1 MSVNSATRPLIFSLL
16 TVLMWGLWAFFGK
29 LALEKRMPPTSVF
42 LVETV
47 VSALI
52 AVFLLLAIVQRP
64 EGQPIYSTINIYGIL
79 SGVALAV
86 GLLFYYFAL
95 QGDKVAV
102 VVPLT
107 ATYPIV
113 AVLLAYVLLRER
125 PHPLQWVGVL
135 LAVAGVAL
143 LLSGSSKTPEP

>member
-1 MSVNSATRPLIFSLL
+1 
-16 TVLMWGLWAFFGK
+16 MWGLWAFFGK

-42 LVETV
+42 LAETV
-47 VSALI
+47 VTALI
-52 AVFLLLAIVQRP
+52 AVFLLLVVVQRP
-64 EGQPIYSTINIYGIL
+64 QDEPIYSTINVYGIL

-95 QGDKVAV
+95 QGAKVAV

-113 AVLLAYVLLRER
+113 AVLLAYALLRER
-125 PHPLQWVGVL
+125 PRPLQWVGVIL
-135 LAVAGVAL
+135 VVAGVVL
-143 LLSGSSKTPEP
+143 LLSGPSRTPKP

>member
-1 MSVNSATRPLIFSLL
+1 
-16 TVLMWGLWAFFGK
+16 MWGLWAFFGK

-42 LVETV
+42 LAETV

-52 AVFLLLAIVQRP
+52 AIFLLLTIVQRQ
-64 EGQPIYSTINIYGIL
+64 ESQPIYSTINVYGIL

-95 QGDKVAV
+95 QGAKVAV

-113 AVLLAYVLLRER
+113 AVLLAYALLRER
-125 PHPLQWVGVL
+125 PRPLQWIGVILVVG
-135 LAVAGVAL
+135 GVAL
-143 LLSGSSKTPEP
+143 LLSGPSKTPEP

>member
-1 MSVNSATRPLIFSLL
+1 MSAGTTRPIVFSLL
-16 TVLMWGLWAFFGK
+16 TILMWGLWSFFGK
-29 LALEKRMPPTSVF
+29 LALEKRMPPTTVF
-42 LVETV
+42 LAEII

-52 AVFLLLAIVQRP
+52 AVVLVLAIVQRNDA
-64 EGQPIYSTINIYGIL
+64 ESLYSTINIYGIL

-95 QGDKVAV
+95 EGAKVTV

-107 ATYPIV
+107 ATYPVV

-125 PHPLQWVGVL
+125 PRPLQWVGVIL
-135 LAVAGVAL
+135 VVAGVAL
-143 LLSGSSKTPEP
+143 LLSGPSKTPEP